1 MVSSSILCGQN
12 VVDEHWVTAHCKAM
26 AAAAAACVSLG
37 YQGFRVLKIANPK

>member
-1 MVSSSILCGQN
+1 MVSSSVLCGQN

-26 AAAAAACVSLG
+26 AAAACVSFG